1 MTSLAD
7 PSGDAK
13 PSLRER
19 WFAYRNQKLADP
31 KFQRWAAS
39 FPLTRPIASQRA
51 KALFDLSAG
60 FVYSQVLFACVK
72 LSLFEALADGPL
84 AVDALASRLDL
95 PAPAMARLL
104 GAAAGLKL
112 VEKIP
117 DGRYGLGVH
126 GAAYLGNPAIKA
138 MVEHHALLYRDLE
151 DPVALLR
158 DGKRETALSSFWPY
172 AQADNPGTIPAEAVA
187 PYSELMA
194 SSQALIA
201 DDVLDAYPFIDH
213 GTLMDVGGGDGAFLL
228 AAARR
233 RPDLSLILFDLP
245 AVAESADQNFKA
257 SRLANRASVIGGDF
271 TTEALPKG
279 ADLISLVRVLHDHD
293 DATAALLLRK
303 VFDALVPGG
312 ILLLAEPFADT
323 PQAESVGAYFQFYL
337 LAMRQGRPRSER
349 ELMTLLYGAG
359 FGRVRPVATAR
370 PMLASLLVA
379 QKSAGPANRSVK
391 SS

>member
-1 MTSLAD
+1 MAVTD
-7 PSGDAK
+7 PVKGK
-13 PSLRER
+13 PSLRDR
-19 WFAYRNQKLADP
+19 WFAYRNHKLADP
-31 KFQRWAAS
+31 KFQRWASA
-39 FPLTRPIASQRA
+39 FPLTRSIATHRA
-51 KALFDLSAG
+51 QALFDLSAG

-84 AVDALASRLDL
+84 ALDTLSSRLDL
-95 PAPAMARLL
+95 PQPAMARLL

-112 VEKIP
+112 VEKVP

-138 MVEHHALLYRDLE
+138 MVEHHTMLYRDLE
-151 DPVALLR
+151 DPVVLLR
-158 DGKRETALSSFWPY
+158 DGRRETALSSFWPY
-172 AQADNPGTIPAEAVA
+172 AQADNPATIPPEAVA

-213 GTLMDVGGGDGAFLL
+213 GKLMDVGGGEGAFLL

-233 RPDLSLILFDLP
+233 RPDLALVLFDLP
-245 AVAESADQNFKA
+245 AVADRAAANFKA
-257 SRLANRASVIGGDF
+257 APLANRATAIGGDF
-271 TTEALPKG
+271 TTETLPKG
-279 ADLISLVRVLHDHD
+279 ADLISLVRVVHDHD
-293 DATAALLLRK
+293 DATAAALLRK
-303 VFDALVPGG
+303 VFDALAPGG

-323 PQAESVGAYFQFYL
+323 AGAESVGAYFEFYL
-337 LAMRQGRPRSER
+337 LAMRQGRPRSES
-349 ELMTLLYGAG
+349 ELMALLYGAG
-359 FGRVRPVATAR
+359 FGRVRPLATAR

-379 QKSAGPANRSVK
+379 QKSAGPGNRSVK